1 MRELGDLLK
10 ELDKVGIYKQA
21 IALKGQLPSNGI
33 LTCELAS
40 ALQTQFATVTIE
52 LSILLAKAE
61 FYAEKAERL
70 KDDCLTEKTGASEE
84 KSEAAKGREAK
95 ATKEYRA
102 LADERAVA
110 KVLLNHI
117 ANFKKSFDNMV
128 YVMRSRQDKEARD
141 WQATP
146 TSETR

>member
-1 MRELGDLLK
+1 MRELGVLLT
-10 ELDKVGIYKQA
+10 ELDVTGIYKQA
-21 IALKGQLPSNGI
+21 LALKGKVPADGLV
-33 LTCELAS
+33 TCEVAS
-40 ALQTQFATVTIE
+40 TLQTQFGVTTME

-61 FYAEKAERL
+61 YYAEKAERL
-70 KDDCLTEKTGASEE
+70 RDDCLTDKAGESEE
-84 KSEAAKGREAK
+84 KSEAGRTRYAR
-95 ATKEYRA
+95 ATKEFRA

-141 WQATP
+141 WQSTP
-146 TSETR
+146 TQESK